1 MLVQVRKQKTDKTT
15 LSSTLA
21 CHVSHLVSRAQ
32 SVLIPSAFV
41 VFLHVRVS
49 YFSGIT
55 ELNDSMCFD
64 TASFLCVLMY
74 L

>member
-1 MLVQVRKQKTDKTT
+1 M
-15 LSSTLA
+15 
-21 CHVSHLVSRAQ
+21 SRAQ
-32 SVLIPSAFV
+32 SALIPSAFV